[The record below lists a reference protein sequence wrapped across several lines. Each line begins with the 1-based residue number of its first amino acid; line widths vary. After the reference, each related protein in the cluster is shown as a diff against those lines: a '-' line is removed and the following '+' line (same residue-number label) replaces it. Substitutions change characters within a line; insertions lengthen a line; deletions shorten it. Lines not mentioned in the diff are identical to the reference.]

1 MKILKTKKIK
11 PDKAYMVLKDGM
23 QVEAEIFV
31 DYLDDEILTH
41 DKHKDGLIHFK
52 SSRRAKIIRDTSVR
66 YRVQSR

>member
-1 MKILKTKKIK
+1 
-11 PDKAYMVLKDGM
+11 MVLKDGM

-52 SSRRAKIIRDTSVR
+52 VAEEQKIIRDTSVR
-66 YRVQSR
+66 YRVQSEWIMTKPIRIILIYQ